1 MLGFVIGIV
10 WRAPR
15 ALVSATKLASVH
27 WSMVIDGDQRTQFLP
42 FCF

>member
-15 ALVSATKLASVH
+15 ALVSPIKLASVH
-27 WSMVIDGDQRTQFLP
+27 WSMVIDGDHRTQFLAL
-42 FCF
+42 CF